1 MVEQP
6 LEVVQDRRR
15 RITELERAARDV
27 LNEVAGLPLTDA
39 EQRLADLLDA

>member
-6 LEVVQDRRR
+6 LEVVQERRR
-15 RITELERAARDV
+15 RITELEQAARAV
-27 LNEVAGLPLTDA
+27 LDEVAGLPLTDA